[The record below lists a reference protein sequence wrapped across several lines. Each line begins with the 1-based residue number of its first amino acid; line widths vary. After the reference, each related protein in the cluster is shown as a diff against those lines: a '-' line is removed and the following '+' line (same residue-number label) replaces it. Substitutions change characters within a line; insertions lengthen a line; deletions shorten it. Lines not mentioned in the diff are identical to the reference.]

1 MASAARNTLR
11 RNDRLFM
18 GLGFMGLGSTSLCL
32 ASAVGF
38 SASAA
43 DTGVAANDQNTVES
57 VQVTARK
64 PTLNILTQKVRDT
77 PQSIGII
84 PQQVI
89 QDQGVTNLQDAL
101 KNTPGITLNAGEG
114 GSHGDSINLRG
125 FPASDD
131 FFLDGL
137 RDTGFY
143 TRDSFDYDAIEIYK
157 GPASTLFGRGSTG
170 GVVNAV
176 SKTPKLFAIDD
187 ASVTVGT
194 SNEYRGLVDVNYVL
208 SPTSALRVNA
218 MGFSAQV
225 ADHDYVLNRRWG
237 VAPSL
242 AFGIGTPTTLTLSYL
257 HQSEDN
263 VPDYGVPFIGGK
275 PVNVPRDVYYGLPSD
290 DRVTADVDVLTAKFA
305 RSFNDNLSI
314 TSDFRFGNYGF
325 DTRMTAAHYGAPTL
339 ASPTSVPGLSSCT
352 LKTQPTGPLAD
363 IVVCRDRPSVEGTVQ
378 TFMNQTALNYHFETG
393 PLAHTLIFGVDLDR
407 ESADLIRYANQI
419 AQIAPTPLLDPNP
432 NEAFPGHQTTVT
444 SRPDT
449 VTDTV
454 GVFAVDT
461 ISYGP
466 HWDLMLGLRYDNFNA
481 SYREPIGDTA
491 FDHTDSIPSPRA
503 ALVYKPT
510 ERTSLYFS
518 YGTSFDPSAENL
530 SLSARTADL
539 GPEKDHTFE
548 VGAKTAV
555 LNGGLALTAAAFD
568 TEMTNARVGDPT
580 NATLQ
585 ILAGDQRV
593 KGVELGAAGHLTKN
607 WEILAGY
614 TYLDP
619 RTVKSTDPT
628 QVGQMLPNTAHN
640 QANLWTTY
648 EGIDDWKFG
657 TGLNYLGRRE
667 ADVQGLAHVPSYV
680 TWDGLVSYRVSRA
693 LTLQV
698 NAYNILD
705 KRYFT
710 NSYYSSPVENH
721 VLLGPGRTVS
731 LTALMR
737 Y

>member
-1 MASAARNTLR
+1 MTLAIQSARRLR
-11 RNDRLFM
+11 QNRRQV
-18 GLGFMGLGSTSLCL
+18 LGPTSLCL

-43 DTGVAANDQNTVES
+43 EGTAANDQSGSTVES
-57 VQVTARK
+57 VQVTARR
-64 PTLNILTQKVRDT
+64 PTLNLLSEKVQDT
-77 PQSIGII
+77 PQSISVVTR
-84 PQQVI
+84 QVI
-89 QDQGVTNLQDAL
+89 QDEGVTSLQDAL

-125 FPASDD
+125 FAASDD

-143 TRDSFDYDAIEIYK
+143 TRDSFDYDAVEIYK

-176 SKTPKLFAIDD
+176 SKTPKLSAIDD
-187 ASVTVGT
+187 AAVTVGT
-194 SNEYRGLVDVNYVL
+194 SNDYRGLIDINQPL
-208 SPTSALRVNA
+208 GPASAVRLNA

-225 ADHDYVLNRRWG
+225 AGRDEVLNRRWG
-237 VAPSL
+237 VAPSF
-242 AFGIGTPTTLTLSYL
+242 AVGIGEPTTLTLSYL

-263 VPDYGVPFIGGK
+263 IPDYGIPFIDGK
-275 PVNVPRDVYYGLPSD
+275 PAPVPRNAYYGLPAD
-290 DRVTADVDVLTAKFA
+290 DRSTADVDLVTARLTHV
-305 RSFNDNLSI
+305 FNDRLSI
-314 TSDFRFGNYGF
+314 TSDFRFGDYAF
-325 DTRMTAAHYGAPTL
+325 DTRETAPHYGAASLAPG
-339 ASPTSVPGLSSCT
+339 ASPTLSACNLT
-352 LKTQPTGPLAD
+352 AQPTGPLAD
-363 IVVCRDRPSVEGTVQ
+363 IVVCRDRPSVSGTVQ
-378 TFMNQTALNYHFETG
+378 TFLSRTTVNYRFDSG
-393 PLAHTLIFGVDLDR
+393 PLSHSLSAGLDLDR
-407 ESADLIRYANQI
+407 ESADLVRYANQI
-419 AQIAPTPLLDPNP
+419 SQIAPTPLLDPNP
-432 NEAFPGHQTTVT
+432 NEAFPGHQTQVS

-454 GVFAVDT
+454 GVFLLDT
-461 ISYGP
+461 VAFGP
-466 HWDLMLGLRYDNFNA
+466 HWDLMLGVRYDDFAA
-481 SYREPIGDTA
+481 SFREPIGQTA
-491 FDHTDSIPSPRA
+491 FDHTDRIASPRA
-503 ALVYKPT
+503 ALVYKPNKNA
-510 ERTSLYFS
+510 SLYFS

-548 VGAKTAV
+548 IGAKAAV
-555 LNGGLALTAAAFD
+555 LDGGLALTAAVFD

-580 NATLQ
+580 NSTLQ
-585 ILAGDQRV
+585 ILAGDQRAR
-593 KGVELGAAGHLTKN
+593 GFELDAAGHLTKS

-614 TYLDP
+614 TYLDA
-619 RTVKSTDPT
+619 RTIKSTDPT
-628 QVGQMLPNTAHN
+628 QVGQLLPNTAHN
-640 QANLWTTY
+640 QANVWTTY
-648 EGIDDWKFG
+648 EAGEDWKFG

-667 ADVQGLAHVPSYV
+667 ADVQGLAHIPSYV
-680 TWDGLVSYRVSRA
+680 TWDGMTSYRVSRN

-698 NAYNILD
+698 NAYNLLD

-721 VLLGPGRTVS
+721 VLLGAGRTVS